1 MFRKEDS
8 VIMKVMP
15 SYIHALDGRLR
26 IKAPHVKGAP
36 ARALEVESRLRQ
48 VDGIDHVTANPTTGN
63 VLILYN
69 SCRIAQHEVLDILR
83 TLGCLQEQ
91 AAAKTRASESVG
103 TRPSFSE
110 TLAESLMRST
120 MELALQGL
128 IRALI

>member
-1 MFRKEDS
+1 MFRKENS

-26 IKAPHVKGAP
+26 IKVPHVKGAP

-91 AAAKTRASESVG
+91 PAAKTSASESVG
-103 TRPSFSE
+103 TRLSFSE
-110 TLAESLMRST
+110 TLAESLVRST